1 MIFIDEIDS
10 LGKRQGDNPAGSEEG
25 DRTLNA
31 LLTEMSGFND
41 NDGIIV
47 VAATNRID
55 ILDEALLRPGRFDRQ
70 IEVNLPDVNGRY
82 KILKLHSENKP
93 IAKDVDLK
101 NWLWILYILVGQN

>member
-1 MIFIDEIDS
+1 
-10 LGKRQGDNPAGSEEG
+10 
-25 DRTLNA
+25 
-31 LLTEMSGFND
+31 MSGFND

-93 IAKDVDLK
+93 IAKDVDPK